1 MVEINFS
8 NLISD
13 AKLEISDIACL
24 GISTQRSTFIT
35 WDKLTGQAF
44 HNFVTWK
51 DIRADS
57 LVKKWNSS
65 YIIKVVEMPI
75 IALC

>member
-1 MVEINFS
+1 MG
-8 NLISD
+8 
-13 AKLEISDIACL
+13 DITCL

-65 YIIKVVEMPI
+65 FIIKVNEIPVTTLL
-75 IALC
+75 AFTNC